1 MEKECLIICGMHRT
15 GTSLLS
21 SIIHEMGY
29 YGGNNMMS
37 PTVDNPKGYFEN
49 KNLVNLNERIL
60 KSLSYIWDSP
70 FVIEINII
78 KHIEYK
84 YFLEAKDLVN
94 DMFKSKNKIFL
105 KDPRISLLLEFWCE
119 IIELKATLK
128 IISTLR
134 HPNITANSELNR
146 AKSGRKYHYFGFKL
160 SYTKRVWFSYMFEL
174 LNNSKKD
181 ILVVSYDN
189 MIDNPSDIIMNIAKY
204 LQLGNFNSS
213 MIAKLIDPNLRRSN
227 NVNLSTDDNDFTCK
241 LYSMI
246 RDLTDQNLKL
256 SEVHIKQIL
265 IEFSWYYNVKEYNK
279 PIKEFPLLLKN
290 TL

>member
-105 KDPRISLLLEFWCE
+105 KDPRISLLLEFWSE
-119 IIELKATLK
+119 IIEQKATLK

-227 NVNLSTDDNDFTCK
+227 NFNLSTDDNDFTCN